1 MARFRKFWLA
11 SALALAAPAAAM
23 AEDLTVERVPDTGDH
38 GQQESYPGP
47 PDQPDD
53 QERPD
58 PGPAP
63 DPQPNDD
70 NHP

>member
-1 MARFRKFWLA
+1 MASFHKFWLA
-11 SALALAAPAAAM
+11 SALALAASTAAM
-23 AEDLTVERVPDTGDH
+23 ATELPVERVPDAGDH
-38 GQQESYPGP
+38 GQQDSYPGP

-53 QERPD
+53 HTRPD

-70 NHP
+70 DHP